1 MNAVEEE
8 SASGHYRTA
17 AGALAFM
24 GCVGLGMGALAATSS
39 VDLGFIDAN
48 AMFVFSTLF
57 LLVAVAMVMRREEQ
71 G

>member
-1 MNAVEEE
+1 
-8 SASGHYRTA
+8 
-17 AGALAFM
+17 
-24 GCVGLGMGALAATSS
+24 MGALAATSS

-57 LLVAVAMVMRREEQ
+57 LLVAVAMVMRRDEQ